1 MDREINAIES
11 EFKMCFPDDNV
22 RILQILMSNTADKG
36 HVFNR
41 FPWGNLKSLKG
52 SNPDSLM
59 DDVKKFYDTYYSAE
73 RIRLVVQVKTQ
84 DNLEELTQWVTE
96 SFSIIENKGLGLQD
110 FSQYASTGQ
119 KEPESTIKGP
129 FEGVENRIVFV
140 DSYQDMNKLFL
151 MFSVPSDL
159 KNAFKR
165 SPHLVCQLFDHRGP
179 GSLFACLKDLNWVLE
194 IECDTSDCLKTAFNM
209 LSIEFELTETGLL
222 NYKKILALIFAYIDK
237 VRDEWLASGEALPV
251 LEEMKTISS
260 LSYDVYTVPD

>member
-1 MDREINAIES
+1 
-11 EFKMCFPDDNV
+11 
-22 RILQILMSNTADKG
+22 
-36 HVFNR
+36 
-41 FPWGNLKSLKG
+41 
-52 SNPDSLM
+52 
-59 DDVKKFYDTYYSAE
+59 
-73 RIRLVVQVKTQ
+73 
-84 DNLEELTQWVTE
+84 
-96 SFSIIENKGLGLQD
+96 
-110 FSQYASTGQ
+110 
-119 KEPESTIKGP
+119 
-129 FEGVENRIVFV
+129 
-140 DSYQDMNKLFL
+140 MNKLFL

-209 LSIEFELTETGLL
+209 LSIEFELTEAGLL

-237 VRDEWLASGEALPV
+237 VRDEWLATGEALPV